1 MTEKQDKVL
10 VTNQYLTFTLAEELY
25 AIDIANVW
33 EILDY
38 TSITRV
44 PRTPEFLLG
53 IINLRGRAVPVADLR
68 LKFGL
73 KKTERTVDTCI
84 IIAEVQID
92 GESTIMGAL
101 ADSVQEVF
109 EIDENNI
116 EPPPKMGTKINT
128 EFIQGMGKQ
137 DDKFIII
144 IDVNKV
150 FSSEELA
157 IVQET
162 GTAPAGKEGVE
173 TPNQNPEA
181 NQALST

>member
-1 MTEKQDKVL
+1 MAEKKDKV
-10 VTNQYLTFTLAEELY
+10 VVSNQYLTFTLNEELY

-38 TSITRV
+38 TPVTRV
-44 PRTPEFLLG
+44 PRTPDFLLG

-73 KKTERTVDTCI
+73 PKTERTVDTCI
-84 IIAEVQID
+84 IIVEVQLD

-109 EIDENNI
+109 EIDDNNI
-116 EPPPKMGTKINT
+116 EPPPRMGTRINT

-150 FSSEELA
+150 FSSEELT
-157 IVQET
+157 IVQDAGQSSPET
-162 GTAPAGKEGVE
+162 AGPVKADGPV
-173 TPNQNPEA
+173 NLNA
-181 NQALST
+181 DL

>member
-1 MTEKQDKVL
+1 MAEKQDRVM
-10 VTNQYLTFTLAEELY
+10 VTNQYLTFTLNEELY

-38 TSITRV
+38 TPVTRV

-73 KKTERTVDTCI
+73 PKTERTVDTCI
-84 IIAEVQID
+84 IIVEVQLD

-109 EIDENNI
+109 EIDEKNI
-116 EPPPKMGTKINT
+116 EPPPKMGTRINT

-137 DDKFIII
+137 DEKFIII

-150 FSSEELA
+150 FSSQELS
-157 IVQET
+157 IVQEA
-162 GTAPAGKEGVE
+162 GSSPAEVADNRDKESK
-173 TPNQNPEA
+173 A
-181 NQALST
+181 